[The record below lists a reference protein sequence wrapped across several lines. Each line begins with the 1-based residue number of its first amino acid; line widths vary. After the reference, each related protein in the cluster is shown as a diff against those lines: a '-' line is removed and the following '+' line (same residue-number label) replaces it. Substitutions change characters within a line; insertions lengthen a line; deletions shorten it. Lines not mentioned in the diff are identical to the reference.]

1 MIWKVSKPL
10 KCACTQRITEY
21 MMLNSKISEMQIRKE
36 IVYKSFLKKQG
47 ILDHGIISQ
56 ETSRTAKCGNY

>member
-21 MMLNSKISEMQIRKE
+21 MMLNSKISKVQIRKE
-36 IVYKSFLKKQG
+36 IVYKRFLKN
-47 ILDHGIISQ
+47 
-56 ETSRTAKCGNY
+56 RVF